1 MILLYMGIITLNENL
16 SHVPTN
22 NYLIRAYD
30 VDIYNKTS
38 KTLLKNGDGDVC
50 I

>member
-1 MILLYMGIITLNENL
+1 MPSAVDVSFYCIIITLNENL

-30 VDIYNKTS
+30 VDNDNNQQDIIK
-38 KTLLKNGDGDVC
+38 K
-50 I
+50 